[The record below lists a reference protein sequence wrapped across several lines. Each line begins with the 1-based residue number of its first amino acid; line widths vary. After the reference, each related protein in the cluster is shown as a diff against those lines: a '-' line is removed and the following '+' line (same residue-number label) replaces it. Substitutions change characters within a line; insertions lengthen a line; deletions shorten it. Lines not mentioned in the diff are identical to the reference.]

1 MSLAMPL
8 SDFQIDVHEELPEQ
22 AVAALIDFAADLNAS
37 DLFIVANEDHVAVM
51 ARHLGIYRQLT
62 TLATEFG
69 RHCMGHIKAEA
80 GLDHAEHR
88 RPQDGRW
95 LRERPGMPKIDLR
108 VSTIPTL
115 YGEDFSL
122 RLLIRDKH
130 LLGLDSLGLLD
141 QECSV
146 FLELLR
152 SPSGLILVTGP
163 TGSGKTTTL
172 YAALNHL
179 HNGERKIN
187 TIEDPIEFALPGI
200 RQAQVNHHAKVDFP
214 DLLRSVLRQ
223 APDII
228 MIGEIRDPVTA
239 ETAVRAANSGHLVLA
254 TLHAPVSTG
263 AIQSMLSLGVQ
274 PHFLGALLRG
284 VVAQQLVRTLC
295 SKCKRSYDP
304 AEGPT
309 LFAEIDPSL
318 NPGKG
323 KELFVANGC
332 QACHATGY
340 VARTGVFEV
349 LPVTPDLRRT
359 ILAGATSET
368 IREGA
373 IRGGMIEMRQAA
385 MTKVGRGQTS
395 VEEVLRVIPSE
406 FLS

>member
-95 LRERPGMPKIDLR
+95 LRERPGMPKIDLH

-163 TGSGKTTTL
+163 TGSGKMEQ
-172 YAALNHL
+172 H
-179 HNGERKIN
+179 R
-187 TIEDPIEFALPGI
+187 
-200 RQAQVNHHAKVDFP
+200 
-214 DLLRSVLRQ
+214 
-223 APDII
+223 
-228 MIGEIRDPVTA
+228 
-239 ETAVRAANSGHLVLA
+239 
-254 TLHAPVSTG
+254 
-263 AIQSMLSLGVQ
+263 
-274 PHFLGALLRG
+274 
-284 VVAQQLVRTLC
+284 
-295 SKCKRSYDP
+295 
-304 AEGPT
+304 
-309 LFAEIDPSL
+309 
-318 NPGKG
+318 
-323 KELFVANGC
+323 
-332 QACHATGY
+332 
-340 VARTGVFEV
+340 
-349 LPVTPDLRRT
+349 
-359 ILAGATSET
+359 
-368 IREGA
+368 
-373 IRGGMIEMRQAA
+373 
-385 MTKVGRGQTS
+385 
-395 VEEVLRVIPSE
+395 
-406 FLS
+406 